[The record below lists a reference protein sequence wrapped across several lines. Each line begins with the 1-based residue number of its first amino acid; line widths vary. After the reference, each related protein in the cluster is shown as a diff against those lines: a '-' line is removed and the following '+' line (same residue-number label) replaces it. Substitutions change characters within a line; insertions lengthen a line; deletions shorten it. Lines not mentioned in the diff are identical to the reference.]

1 MVISIANCGF
11 TICKHRQTQS
21 TDVSYRL
28 QAALGAMKG
37 TASQRRRENLGN
49 VYANVIHTYNHIHI
63 YNYIYI
69 YILMIPRLLH
79 LLSTFTN
86 FTTNVRGDFEG
97 LSLDILSLVV

>member
-1 MVISIANCGF
+1 
-11 TICKHRQTQS
+11 
-21 TDVSYRL
+21 
-28 QAALGAMKG
+28 MKG

-49 VYANVIHTYNHIHI
+49 VYAHVIHTYTYI

-69 YILMIPRLLH
+69 LMIARLLH
-79 LLSTFTN
+79 LLPTFTN

>member
-1 MVISIANCGF
+1 MANCGF
-11 TICKHRQTQS
+11 TICKHRKTQS

-63 YNYIYI
+63 HYI